1 MGKIADA
8 LERHEKETVVRLDD
22 VRETPPKKLVVEE
35 PEVKLARKIAS
46 DLIPGKSFS
55 DSIVM
60 LSSPDSADAETF
72 KVLRGQILFPRDRKI
87 PRSMLVTS
95 TFPAEGKTYIACNLA
110 TTLAMSIDEYV
121 LAIDTDLR
129 RPRLHRMF
137 GYSKVR
143 GLHDY
148 LVGNARLEDLIIK
161 SSIDKLSVL
170 PAGKPPR
177 NPTELLS
184 SNMMVKFLEEVKE
197 RYQDRFVVIDSPPSS
212 VTAESKFLA
221 QHVDGIIYVVM
232 ANKTPRKDV
241 EKAIDN
247 LGREKI
253 LGIVFNG
260 YEQVRKS
267 YHQYYDRYYKNK

>member
-1 MGKIADA
+1 VGKIADA
-8 LERHEKETVVRLDD
+8 LERHDKEKVVELDD
-22 VRETPPKKLVVEE
+22 LKDEKPRRLVVEE
-35 PEVKLARKIAS
+35 PEVKQARQIAS
-46 DLIPGKSFS
+46 DLISEQKFS
-55 DSIVM
+55 DTLVM

-72 KVLRGQILFPRDRKI
+72 KVLRGQILFPKDRKV

-95 TFPAEGKTYIACNLA
+95 TFPAEGKTYVAANLA
-110 TTLAMSIDEYV
+110 ATLALSIDEYV
-121 LAIDTDLR
+121 LAIDADLR
-129 RPRLHRMF
+129 RPKLHRLF
-137 GYSKVR
+137 GYGKVK
-143 GLHDY
+143 GLHEY
-148 LVGNARLEDLIIK
+148 LVGSSKIEELILK
-161 SSIDKLSVL
+161 SGIEKLSLL

-184 SNMMVKFLEEVKE
+184 SNMMLKFLEEVKE
-197 RYQDRFVVIDSPPSS
+197 RYQDRFLIIDSPPSS

-232 ANKTPRKDV
+232 ANKTPRKDI

-247 LGREKI
+247 IGREKI

-267 YHQYYDRYYKNK
+267 YYRYYDRYYKGK